1 MKEQLL
7 MHRCAIMRL
16 RVRGLNTRPEQWQEK
31 HIQHLL
37 EMCATVVKQRDE
49 FVRELDKAEAHIKCL
64 EDEIHARGTT

>member
-1 MKEQLL
+1 MKEQL

-37 EMCATVVKQRDE
+37 EMFATVVKQRDE
-49 FVRELDKAEAHIKCL
+49 FVRELNKADAHIKFL
-64 EDEIHARGTT
+64 EDEIRARGTT

>member
-37 EMCATVVKQRDE
+37 EMCAT
-49 FVRELDKAEAHIKCL
+49 FVRELNKAQAHIKLL